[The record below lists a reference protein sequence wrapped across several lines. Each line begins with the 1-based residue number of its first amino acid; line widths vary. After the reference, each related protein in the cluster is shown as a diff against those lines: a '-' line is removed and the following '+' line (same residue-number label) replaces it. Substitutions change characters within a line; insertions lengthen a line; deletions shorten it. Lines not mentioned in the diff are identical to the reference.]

1 MRETSMI
8 PTTQAKAAPAAR
20 RPIRVLIVD
29 DSALVRSLL
38 TDILKAA
45 PGIEVVGVAADAH
58 AAREK
63 IKQLNPDV
71 LTLDVE
77 MPKMDGITFLR
88 NLMRLRPMP
97 VVMVSSLT
105 ERGADVTLDALALG
119 AVDYLSKP
127 KIDLAATLKDYA
139 EELIEKVRTAARAS
153 VRALDPR
160 QARAPPGV
168 VGPAHSADAVLPK
181 APPRGRTLR
190 TTDRVIAIGASTGG
204 TEAIKEVLMRL
215 PPDSP
220 GVVIAQHIPKAFSA
234 PFARRMNDCCP
245 MSVCEAQDGQHVLAG
260 HAYVAPGDRH
270 LMLVRD
276 GTRYV
281 CRLDDGVPV
290 NRHKPSVDVLFRSVA
305 QNAGRNAIGALLT
318 GMGKDGARGLKE
330 MLDSGSRTIAQDEAT
345 SVVWGMPGEA
355 VALGAAEHVV
365 ALESVAGKILALAD
379 AMDITREA
387 KALGGGDP

>member
-1 MRETSMI
+1 MTN
-8 PTTQAKAAPAAR
+8 TTAAAAGAEKR
-20 RPIRVLIVD
+20 RIKVLIVD

-38 TDILKAA
+38 TDILRAD
-45 PGIEVVGVAADAH
+45 PGIEVVGVASDAH
-58 AAREK
+58 IAREK
-63 IKQLNPDV
+63 IKALNPDV

-77 MPKMDGITFLR
+77 MPKMDGITFLK

-127 KIDLAATLKDYA
+127 KIDLAATLKDYGD
-139 EELIEKVRTAARAS
+139 ELIDKIRAASKAS

-160 QARAPPGV
+160 RAAAIATNIAAKA
-168 VGPAHSADAVLPK
+168 AHSTDAVLPK
-181 APPRGRTLR
+181 APPPKQLR
-190 TTDRVIAIGASTGG
+190 TTERIIAIGASTGG

-215 PPDSP
+215 PPDTP
-220 GVVIAQHIPKAFSA
+220 GVVIAQHIPKAFSG
-234 PFARRMNDCCP
+234 PFAKRMNDCCQ
-245 MSVCEAQDGQHVLAG
+245 VTVYEAQDGQQVLAG
-260 HAYVAPGDRH
+260 HAYIAPGDKH
-270 LMLVRD
+270 LMVVRD
-276 GTRYV
+276 GARYV

-305 QNAGRNAIGALLT
+305 QNAGRNAIGAILT

-330 MLDSGSRTIAQDEAT
+330 MLDAGSRTIAQDEAT

-355 VALGAAEHVV
+355 VSLGAAQYVLP
-365 ALESVAGKILALAD
+365 LENVAGKILSLAD
-379 AMDITREA
+379 AMDITRDAREA
-387 KALGGGDP
+387 